1 MDAVHTDRVAP
12 TTAPL
17 SQAIKA
23 DGLLFVSGQVPRNPH
38 DELLTGPIEEQTHQV
53 MENIGAILDEAG
65 TSFDAIVKATVF
77 LTEKAHFSDFNA
89 IYADYLSEPLPA
101 RSAFIVAEL
110 ALEGIDVEVEVIAS
124 LR

>member
-1 MDAVHTDRVAP
+1 MDAIHTDRVAP

-17 SQAIKA
+17 SQAIETN
-23 DGLLFVSGQVPRNPH
+23 GLVFVSGQVPRTPE

-65 TSFDAIVKATVF
+65 LTFEDVVKATVF
-77 LTEKAHFSDFNA
+77 LTDRDDFHDFNA
-89 IYADYLSEPLPA
+89 VYAEYLGDPLPT

-110 ALEGIDVEVEVIAS
+110 ALEGIDVEVEVIAE
-124 LR
+124 R